1 MWDAAAVDAGA
12 PHVRR
17 VARAG
22 VLALC
27 DRIERREGR
36 TFYADGLA
44 RYESAEERVAI
55 TPPFRFEHWDQLERI
70 DAGPLRAHLAAPRLV
85 GLLVVRLGGYGAGV
99 YADEQLVSGRHGVR
113 FVKNRNKKGGSS
125 SNRFRRRRSEQARDA
140 YDRATALADEILAP
154 HAPALDEFVVAGD
167 RAGIDAV
174 LERSPLLAGLR
185 ADALTL
191 PVHVPELRRAVLEGL
206 GRELWSSTVELTR
219 VAPAEP
225 QSGSDPQGS
234 SGPSA

>member
-1 MWDAAAVDAGA
+1 MCDAAAVESTA

-27 DRIERREGR
+27 DRLERLPGR

-44 RYESAEERVAI
+44 RFETREEIATI
-55 TPPFRFEHWDQLERI
+55 TPPFRFEHWEQVERI
-70 DAGPLRAHLAAPRLV
+70 EAGPLREHLTTPRLV

-99 YADEQLVSGRHGVR
+99 YADERLVSGRHGVR

-125 SNRFRRRRSEQARDA
+125 SNRFRRRRVEQARDA
-140 YDRATALADEILAP
+140 YDRACALAEDVLAP

-167 RAGIDAV
+167 RTGIEQV
-174 LERSPLLAGLR
+174 LDRSPFLTGLR
-185 ADALTL
+185 EHALTL
-191 PVHVPELRRAVLEGL
+191 PVHVPELRRAVLEQL
-206 GRELWSSTVELTR
+206 GRELWSSTVEQR
-219 VAPAEP
+219 QPAADSQVSP
-225 QSGSDPQGS
+225 
-234 SGPSA
+234 GPDA